1 MDWLSP
7 VGELFGFAFPI
18 LERLSVI
25 RVILGFILVFFLPGF
40 TWTLVFFQQ
49 IKVVERVVIS
59 FGLSIVVVTLSLFLV
74 NRLLGVRITGF
85 NAVMVII
92 TVTILPVIAYYLN
105 KFVKQRGGSAA

>member
-7 VGELFGFAFPI
+7 VAELFGFAFPI

-40 TWTLVFFQQ
+40 TWTLVFFKQ